1 MVRAAEH
8 EAAVLAERVDE
19 PHDLVSHVVDGAAR
33 EDLQDVH
40 ASVEGEPV
48 AEVVLQAL
56 RLHSLRVRLDRIEQ
70 VDTELDQLRD
80 ERVDR
85 AVAVVHHGHAALV
98 RELRQPRVMRSH
110 ERPPGVRRD
119 HQRVL
124 RRDVVVE
131 IDHVEAVAGDVQ
143 HAAQVLDVHIGQ
155 APHDVRR
162 KLGIDREVDQEL
174 LHPAQLP
181 ADLEHRADPE
191 AHVVVVELVEQHRQG
206 AEVPPVRLRPRMG
219 VQDVD
224 RRGALQRPRR
234 KLLVGAESVLDA
246 LTVATPDVERRPVRV
261 PAAPHA
267 VRGRAVERTPPFDVR
282 LVGRLA
288 EHVVREHARVDLEVP
303 QQRLP
308 LRLDEL
314 GRADRRRIR

>member
-110 ERPPGVRRD
+110 CLKTI
-119 HQRVL
+119 L
-124 RRDVVVE
+124 RSQP
-131 IDHVEAVAGDVQ
+131 AKAAGSRSWARSRQ
-143 HAAQVLDVHIGQ
+143 ASRNASCAA
-155 APHDVRR
+155 
-162 KLGIDREVDQEL
+162 
-174 LHPAQLP
+174 
-181 ADLEHRADPE
+181 
-191 AHVVVVELVEQHRQG
+191 
-206 AEVPPVRLRPRMG
+206 
-219 VQDVD
+219 
-224 RRGALQRPRR
+224 
-234 KLLVGAESVLDA
+234 SS
-246 LTVATPDVERRPVRV
+246 
-261 PAAPHA
+261 
-267 VRGRAVERTPPFDVR
+267 
-282 LVGRLA
+282 
-288 EHVVREHARVDLEVP
+288 AR
-303 QQRLP
+303 
-308 LRLDEL
+308 
-314 GRADRRRIR
+314 